1 MTPDADRPAAPPV
14 PAAPPAPSSAAQP
27 AAQIVQPIILSGG
40 AGTRLWPL
48 SRETLPKQFLS
59 FDGPQTLLQDTWTRV
74 AALNASSG
82 AEHLLIRP
90 PIVVCSDEHRFLVAD
105 QLEAIGVMNATIL
118 TEPIGRN
125 TAPALTLA
133 ALWSTRREAALW
145 SNRRERGAGE
155 TPSAVMNAV
164 TPDEDPVMVV
174 LPADHHIRSAERF
187 RASLERAVALAVA
200 NHVVTLGIPPRR
212 PETGFGYLRVDAP
225 LAGGLGHVLGRF
237 VEKPDLATAMQLV
250 ASKAY
255 WWNSGIFVLRAHIWL
270 EQVARLAP
278 AIERRCATA
287 LADQRSRAWRGH
299 SEIVRVP
306 LEEFEPCP
314 SVSIDYAVMEQL
326 ADDPRNQAAVVPLDA
341 GWSDLGTWSAL
352 DELDEADEQGNV
364 IAGDVV
370 SVDSARSILWGS
382 ERLLATLGVSDLIV
396 VDTDDATLVAHRS
409 RAQDVKLVVDRLRT
423 MGRAE
428 HRDHAV
434 VHRPWGQFEV
444 VAKGPAYQIKRITL
458 RPGAMISMQLHRH
471 RTEHWVILTGVA
483 DVTLGEEVRRMLPQQ
498 STMVHVGVKHR
509 LANPGP
515 ELLELLEVQWGSYLG
530 EDDIVRFEDLYD
542 RS

>member
-1 MTPDADRPAAPPV
+1 MSPDDPASDRPAPTTTQ
-14 PAAPPAPSSAAQP
+14 QP
-27 AAQIVQPIILSGG
+27 ATPAQIIQPIILSGG

-74 AALNASSG
+74 AGLAAADGKTLQ
-82 AEHLLIRP
+82 LRP

-105 QLEAIGVMNATIL
+105 QLEAIGVSNATIL

-145 SNRRERGAGE
+145 SKRQGGQGA
-155 TPSAVMNAV
+155 
-164 TPDEDPVMVV
+164 DEDPVMVV

-187 RASLERAVALAVA
+187 RGSLERAIALAAA

-225 LAGGLGHVLGRF
+225 LSGGLGHVLGRF
-237 VEKPDLATAMQLV
+237 VEKPDLATATQLV

-326 ADDPRNQAAVVPLDA
+326 ADDPKNQAAVVPLDA

-352 DELDEADEQGNV
+352 DELDDPDEQGNV

-370 SVDSARSILWGS
+370 SIDTNHSILWGS

-409 RAQDVKLVVDRLRT
+409 RAQDVKLLVDRLRT
-423 MGRAE
+423 MGRTE

-471 RTEHWVILTGVA
+471 RTEHWVVLTGVA
-483 DVTLGEEVRRMLPQQ
+483 DVTLGEEVKRMLPQQ

>member
-1 MTPDADRPAAPPV
+1 VASGVTGQLTG
-14 PAAPPAPSSAAQP
+14 QP
-27 AAQIVQPIILSGG
+27 IIQPIILSGG

-74 AALNASSG
+74 AGLGTAAG
-82 AEHLLIRP
+82 GTLLLRP

-105 QLEAIGVMNATIL
+105 QLEEIGVSNATIL

-145 SNRRERGAGE
+145 AARREGGNGSGVHG
-155 TPSAVMNAV
+155 TSSA
-164 TPDEDPVMVV
+164 DEDPVMVV

-187 RASLERAVALAVA
+187 RHSLERAIALAIA
-200 NHVVTLGIPPRR
+200 EHVVTLGIPPRR

-225 LAGGLGHVLGRF
+225 LAGGRGHVLGRF
-237 VEKPDLATAMQLV
+237 VEKPDLATATQLV

-255 WWNSGIFVLRAHIWL
+255 WWNSGIFVLRARIWL

-287 LADQRSRAWRGH
+287 LADQRARAWRGH

-326 ADDPRNQAAVVPLDA
+326 ADDPKNQAAVVPLDA

-352 DELDEADEQGNV
+352 DELDELDDQGNV

-370 SVDSARSILWGS
+370 ALDTSNSILWGS

-396 VDTDDATLVAHRS
+396 VDTDDATLVASRN
-409 RAQDVKLVVDRLRT
+409 RAQDVKLIVDRLRT
-423 MGRAE
+423 MGRTE

-444 VAKGPAYQIKRITL
+444 LAKGPAYQIKRITL

-471 RTEHWVILTGVA
+471 RTEHWVVLTGVA
-483 DVTLGEEVRRMLPQQ
+483 DVTLGEEVKRMLPQQ

>member
-1 MTPDADRPAAPPV
+1 MTPV
-14 PAAPPAPSSAAQP
+14 
-27 AAQIVQPIILSGG
+27 VLPIILSGG

-59 FDGPQTLLQDTWTRV
+59 FDGAQTLLQETWTRV
-74 AALNASSG
+74 AGLDPSCAKL
-82 AEHLLIRP
+82 RP
-90 PIVVCSDEHRFLVAD
+90 PTVVCSDEHRFLVAD
-105 QLEAIGVMNATIL
+105 QLEAMGVQGATIL

-133 ALWSTRREAALW
+133 ALWATRRP
-145 SNRRERGAGE
+145 SRRAPTSGPWAELGGE
-155 TPSAVMNAV
+155 DLS
-164 TPDEDPVMVV
+164 EDPVMVV
-174 LPADHHIRSAERF
+174 LPADHHVRSAERF
-187 RASLERAVALAVA
+187 RAALEQAIALAVA
-200 NHVVTLGIPPRR
+200 GHVVTLGVPPRH

-225 LAGGLGHVLGRF
+225 LPGGGGHVLGRF
-237 VEKPDLATAMQLV
+237 VEKPDLATATQLV

-255 WWNSGIFVLRAHIWL
+255 WWNSGIFVMRARVWL

-278 AIERRCATA
+278 AIERRCTTA
-287 LADQRSRAWRGH
+287 LAEQRARAWRGH
-299 SEIVRVP
+299 SAIVRVP
-306 LEEFEPCP
+306 LEEFSPCP

-326 ADDPRNQAAVVPLDA
+326 ADDPKNQAAVVPLDA

-352 DELDEADEQGNV
+352 DALDDADERGNV

-370 SVDSARSILWGS
+370 AMDTSNSILWGS

-396 VDTDDATLVAHRS
+396 VDTDDATLVASRS
-409 RAQDVKLVVDRLRT
+409 RAQDVKLLVDQLRT
-423 MGRAE
+423 MGRTE

-444 VAKGPAYQIKRITL
+444 LAKGPAYQIKRITL

-471 RTEHWVILTGVA
+471 RTEHWVVLSGLA
-483 DVTLGEEVRRMLPQQ
+483 EVTLGEEVKHLAPQQ
-498 STMVHVGVKHR
+498 TTMVQVGVKHR

-515 ELLELLEVQWGSYLG
+515 EILELLEVQWGNYLG

>member
-1 MTPDADRPAAPPV
+1 MIPV
-14 PAAPPAPSSAAQP
+14 
-27 AAQIVQPIILSGG
+27 VLPIILSGG

-59 FDGPQTLLQDTWTRV
+59 FDGAHTLLQATWTRV
-74 AALNASSG
+74 AGLG
-82 AEHLLIRP
+82 GERLRLCP
-90 PIVVCSDEHRFLVAD
+90 PTVVCSDEQRFLVAD
-105 QLEAIGVMNATIL
+105 QLEAIGVSNATIL

-133 ALWSTRREAALW
+133 ALWATRHGGLASGGPAGVFGG
-145 SNRRERGAGE
+145 GAGGGSGGIIVGSE
-155 TPSAVMNAV
+155 AI
-164 TPDEDPVMVV
+164 DPVMVV
-174 LPADHHIRSAERF
+174 MPADHHIRSAERF
-187 RASLERAVALAVA
+187 RASLEHAVALAA
-200 NHVVTLGIPPRR
+200 GERVVTLGIPPRH

-225 LAGGLGHVLGRF
+225 LPGGNGYALGRF
-237 VEKPDLATAMQLV
+237 VEKPDLPTATQLV
-250 ASKAY
+250 ASKSY
-255 WWNSGIFVLRAHIWL
+255 WWNSGIFVLRARVWL

-278 AIERRCATA
+278 AIERRCAAA
-287 LADQRSRAWRGH
+287 LADQRARAWRAH
-299 SEIVRVP
+299 SAIVRVP

-326 ADDPRNQAAVVPLDA
+326 ADDPKNKAAVVKLDA

-352 DELDEADEQGNV
+352 GELDDPDEQGNV

-370 SVDSARSILWGS
+370 AMDTSNSILWGS

-396 VDTDDATLVAHRS
+396 VDTDDATLVASRS
-409 RAQDVKLVVDRLRT
+409 RAQDVKSLVDRLRT
-423 MGRAE
+423 MGRTE

-444 VAKGPAYQIKRITL
+444 LAKGPAYQIKRITL

-471 RTEHWVILTGVA
+471 RTEHWVVLSGVA
-483 DVTLGEEVRRMLPQQ
+483 DVTLGEEVKRLAPQQ
-498 STMVHVGVKHR
+498 TTVVQVGVKHR

>member
-1 MTPDADRPAAPPV
+1 MFPV
-14 PAAPPAPSSAAQP
+14 
-27 AAQIVQPIILSGG
+27 VLPIILSGG

-59 FDGPQTLLQDTWTRV
+59 FDGAQTLLQATWTRV
-74 AALNASSG
+74 AGLGGERLRLA
-82 AEHLLIRP
+82 P
-90 PIVVCSDEHRFLVAD
+90 PTVVCSDEHRFLVAD
-105 QLEAIGVMNATIL
+105 QLEAIGVSNATIL

-133 ALWSTRREAALW
+133 ALWAIRHGAA
-145 SNRRERGAGE
+145 GA
-155 TPSAVMNAV
+155 AVAANGAPGGA
-164 TPDEDPVMVV
+164 TGSGGLDPVMVV
-174 LPADHHIRSAERF
+174 LPADHHVRSAERF
-187 RASLERAVALAVA
+187 RGSLEQAVALAA
-200 NHVVTLGIPPRR
+200 GDRVVTLGIPPRH
-212 PETGFGYLRVDAP
+212 PETGFGYLRVDAMLP
-225 LAGGLGHVLGRF
+225 GGNGHVLGRF
-237 VEKPDLATAMQLV
+237 VEKPDLATATQLV
-250 ASKAY
+250 ASKSY
-255 WWNSGIFVLRAHIWL
+255 WWNSGIFVLRARIWL

-278 AIERRCATA
+278 AIERRCAAA
-287 LADQRSRAWRGH
+287 LADQRARSWRAH
-299 SEIVRVP
+299 SAIVRVP

-326 ADDPRNQAAVVPLDA
+326 ADDPKNQAAVVKLDA

-352 DELDEADEQGNV
+352 NELGDTDEQGNV

-370 SVDSARSILWGS
+370 SIDTRDSILWGS

-396 VDTDDATLVAHRS
+396 VDTDDATLVASRS
-409 RAQDVKLVVDRLRT
+409 RAQDVKSLVDRLRT
-423 MGRAE
+423 MGRTE

-434 VHRPWGQFEV
+434 MHRPWGQFEV
-444 VAKGPAYQIKRITL
+444 LAKGPAYQIKRITL

-471 RTEHWVILTGVA
+471 RTEHWVVLSGVA
-483 DVTLGEEVRRMLPQQ
+483 DVTLGEEVKRLAPQQ
-498 STMVHVGVKHR
+498 TTVVQVGVKHR

-542 RS
+542 RA